1 MNWLQKLFSPRLTT
15 KSTPILYSGR
25 GGQITSIADNQQTYL
40 RQYSYNDIV
49 YSIINLILDRIGA
62 VKWGVY
68 REGKN
73 GLEPFADENL
83 QRLIDEPNPYC
94 TFSDIVAQ
102 HTGFKLITGNSYLWA
117 QRLTGGANEGIPVE
131 LWHLPADLVELLISR
146 GFPPKILKY
155 QIAGWGPDATF
166 SPDEILHSKEWNPN
180 YDTTGTQLYG
190 ISKLKAALNL
200 VNRNNSAMNAA
211 TAKFQNGG
219 LEAIIYV
226 DDDRFTGEQTT
237 AQAAA
242 LKAKLME
249 YDNEG
254 RRIAVSG
261 YKTGVEQLGLTNVE
275 LAIIEAEQ
283 WDQRRICNVYGV
295 PVQLMN
301 DTSASTD
308 NNMKDASRAMLTRV
322 VIPEL
327 ESFKASF
334 NKKLQ
339 TAWGGKD
346 KVIIDYDQTSFTEL
360 EEDKNEQMKWLM
372 PLMQNGLPLNRVL
385 DILGL
390 EKIDDPYY
398 DLPRVTTQMGDTI
411 EERQQTEVDALLNQ
425 NNINGVTSNNGLMNA
440 KK

>member
-1 MNWLQKLFSPRLTT
+1 VNWLQKLFTPRLSS
-15 KSTPILYSGR
+15 KAFTPVLYGSGTVVNN
-25 GGQITSIADNQQTYL
+25 ISDNPANYL
-40 RQYSYNDIV
+40 RQYSYNDIL
-49 YSIINLILDRIGA
+49 YSIINLITDRVAA

-68 REGKN
+68 KETSK
-73 GLEPFADENL
+73 GLKPFEDENL
-83 QRLIDEPNPYC
+83 QNLLDQPNQYD
-94 TFSDIVAQ
+94 TFSDIVAH

-117 QRLTGGANEGIPVE
+117 QRLQGGANEGVPGE
-131 LWHLPADLVELLISR
+131 LWHLPADLVSIGVKG
-146 GFPPKILKY
+146 GFPPRIVKY
-155 QIAGWGPDATF
+155 EVSGWRGATWT
-166 SPDEILHSKEWNPN
+166 PDEILHSKEWNPN
-180 YDTTGTQLYG
+180 YDTTGSQLYG

-219 LEAIIYV
+219 LETVLFV
-226 DDDRFTGEQTT
+226 DDDRFTGEQTQ

-242 LKAKLME
+242 LKDKLRE
-249 YDNEG
+249 YDAEG

-261 YKTGVEQLGLTNVE
+261 YKTGAVQLGLTNVE

-283 WDQRRICNVYGV
+283 WDMRRLCNIYGV

-308 NNMKDASRAMLTRV
+308 NNMKDASRSMLTRV

-327 ESFKASF
+327 EAFKQAF

-339 TAWGGKD
+339 TDWGGMD
-346 KVIIDYDQTSFTEL
+346 GVIIDYDQTSFSEL

-425 NNINGVTSNNGLMNA
+425 NNIPGITANNGMMRANG
-440 KK
+440 K